1 MPRKSTDAEWTLVA
15 DRLPPAGLVVETKI
29 DYGHGVHNEQPL
41 VYRDH
46 LWWTS
51 GYDMYVYYVP
61 THWRAKR
68 ESK

>member
-1 MPRKSTDAEWTLVA
+1 MTDAEWTPVA

-29 DYGHGVHNEQPL
+29 DDGHGARNEHPL
-41 VYRDH
+41 IYRDR

-61 THWRAKR
+61 THWRVKAQECDK
-68 ESK
+68 